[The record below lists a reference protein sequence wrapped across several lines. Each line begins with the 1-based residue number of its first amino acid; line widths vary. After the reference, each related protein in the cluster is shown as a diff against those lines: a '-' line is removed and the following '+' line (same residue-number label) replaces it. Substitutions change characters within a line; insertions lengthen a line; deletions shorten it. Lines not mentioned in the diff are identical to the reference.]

1 MVNILLFKES
11 EIKNQVHG
19 TTTVGLVC
27 SDGIVL
33 TTDTRASMG
42 YYIASRTVN
51 KIAVIDNHCAVTIA
65 GGVADAQYA
74 IDQLKYHAKIYK
86 LEKNEGL
93 PISSI
98 ARLTSNLFYSTLH
111 QKFSLLY
118 ADILVG
124 GIDHEGP
131 QLYNIDMFGTL
142 TKEEYYSTGSGSPV
156 AYGILESEFK
166 QSLTVDEAMPIAVK
180 AVYGAILR
188 NSGTGDGLN
197 IVTIRENNLK
207 EYSFEEKQKIIK
219 ELSGRQ

>member
-1 MVNILLFKES
+1 MFKES

>member
-1 MVNILLFKES
+1 MCILLFKEN

-51 KIAVIDNHCAVTIA
+51 KIAIIDNHCGVTIA
-65 GGVADAQYA
+65 GGVADAQFA
-74 IDQLKYHAKIYK
+74 IDQLKYQAKMYK
-86 LEKNEGL
+86 LEKTENL
-93 PISSI
+93 PISSV
-98 ARLTSNLFYSTLH
+98 ARMTSNLFYSTLH

-124 GIDHEGP
+124 GIDHDGP

-166 QSLTVDEAMPIAVK
+166 QDLTVEEAMPIAVK

-197 IVTIRENNLK
+197 IVTIKKDVLK
-207 EYSFEEKQKIIK
+207 EYTLEEKQEILKD
-219 ELSGRQ
+219 LSGRR

>member
-1 MVNILLFKES
+1 MNILLFKES

-118 ADILVG
+118 ADTVSYTHLRA
-124 GIDHEGP
+124 HE
-131 QLYNIDMFGTL
+131 T
-142 TKEEYYSTGSGSPV
+142 
-156 AYGILESEFK
+156 
-166 QSLTVDEAMPIAVK
+166 
-180 AVYGAILR
+180 
-188 NSGTGDGLN
+188 
-197 IVTIRENNLK
+197 
-207 EYSFEEKQKIIK
+207 
-219 ELSGRQ
+219 

>member
-1 MVNILLFKES
+1 
-11 EIKNQVHG
+11 
-19 TTTVGLVC
+19 
-27 SDGIVL
+27 
-33 TTDTRASMG
+33 
-42 YYIASRTVN
+42 
-51 KIAVIDNHCAVTIA
+51 
-65 GGVADAQYA
+65 
-74 IDQLKYHAKIYK
+74 
-86 LEKNEGL
+86 
-93 PISSI
+93 
-98 ARLTSNLFYSTLH
+98 
-111 QKFSLLY
+111 
-118 ADILVG
+118 
-124 GIDHEGP
+124 
-131 QLYNIDMFGTL
+131 MFGTL

>member
-1 MVNILLFKES
+1 MNILLFKES

-118 ADILVG
+118 ADISVG

-188 NSGTGDGLN
+188 NSGSGDGLN

>member
-1 MVNILLFKES
+1 MFREN

-27 SDGIVL
+27 SDGVVL

-118 ADILVG
+118 ADILVV

>member
-1 MVNILLFKES
+1 MYKEN

-51 KIAVIDNHCAVTIA
+51 KIAVIDNHCALTIA
-65 GGVADAQYA
+65 GGVADAQYTV
-74 IDQLKYHAKIYK
+74 DQLKYQSNIYK
-86 LEKNEGL
+86 LEKFQKL
-93 PISSI
+93 PISSA
-98 ARLTSNLFYSTLH
+98 ARLTSNSFFSANHQAPNIPLF
-111 QKFSLLY
+111 

-124 GIDHEGP
+124 GVDMDGP

-156 AYGILESEFK
+156 AYGILENEFK
-166 QSLTVDEAMPIAVK
+166 QALSVDEALTIAVR

-197 IVTIRENNLK
+197 IVTIKEDILK
-207 EYSFEEKQKIIK
+207 EYSLKEKQKILK
-219 ELSGRQ
+219 DLSGRQ

>member
-1 MVNILLFKES
+1 VNILLFKES

>member
-1 MVNILLFKES
+1 MNILLFKES

>member
-1 MVNILLFKES
+1 MYKEN

-51 KIAVIDNHCAVTIA
+51 KIAVIDNHCALTIA
-65 GGVADAQYA
+65 GGVADAQYTV
-74 IDQLKYHAKIYK
+74 DQLKYQSNIYK
-86 LEKNEGL
+86 LENFQKL
-93 PISSI
+93 PISSA
-98 ARLTSNLFYSTLH
+98 ARLTSNSFFSANHQPPNIPLF
-111 QKFSLLY
+111 

-124 GIDHEGP
+124 GVDMDGP

-166 QSLTVDEAMPIAVK
+166 QALSVDEALTIAVR

-197 IVTIRENNLK
+197 IVTIKEDILK
-207 EYSFEEKQKIIK
+207 EYSLKEKQKILK
-219 ELSGRQ
+219 DLSGRQ

>member
-1 MVNILLFKES
+1 MIILLYKEN

-19 TTTVGLVC
+19 TTAVGLVC

-51 KIAVIDNHCAVTIA
+51 KIAVINNHCALTIA
-65 GGVADAQYA
+65 GGVADAQYVV
-74 IDQLKYHAKIYK
+74 DQLKYQSNIYK
-86 LEKNEGL
+86 LEKFQKL
-93 PISSI
+93 PISSA
-98 ARLTSNLFYSTLH
+98 ARLTSNLF
-111 QKFSLLY
+111 FSANRQVSPY
-118 ADILVG
+118 FADILVG
-124 GIDHEGP
+124 GVDMDGP

-166 QSLTVDEAMPIAVK
+166 QELSVDEALPIAVR

-197 IVTIRENNLK
+197 IVTIKEDVLK
-207 EYSFEEKQKIIK
+207 EYSLEEKQEILKD
-219 ELSGRQ
+219 LSGRK